1 MFSGIGWKGKNKTMG
16 PFIKPEDMNT
26 VQKMKYLS
34 IVSKVCKELETH
46 LGFSNK
52 DVAEVALTSGK

>member
-1 MFSGIGWKGKNKTMG
+1 MSK
-16 PFIKPEDMNT
+16 FIEPEAMNT

-52 DVAEVALTSGK
+52 DVAEVGRAY

>member
-1 MFSGIGWKGKNKTMG
+1 MG

-52 DVAEVALTSGK
+52 DVAEVALAGGE

>member
-1 MFSGIGWKGKNKTMG
+1 MSLVCFDQIQAMSK
-16 PFIKPEDMNT
+16 FIEPETMNT

-52 DVAEVALTSGK
+52 DVAEVRRT

>member
-1 MFSGIGWKGKNKTMG
+1 MSLVCFDQIQAMSK
-16 PFIKPEDMNT
+16 FIEPEAMNT

-52 DVAEVALTSGK
+52 DVAEVGRA

>member
-1 MFSGIGWKGKNKTMG
+1 MG

-52 DVAEVALTSGK
+52 DVAEVALTSGE